1 MKNFNELESGD
12 IIGFL
17 YPHGDKV
24 FTDILK
30 VDYKNII
37 GASMILYTN
46 VIESE
51 MTDIFVGWSDS
62 FQLDAFECKTNIT
75 LTPTRI
81 LLIDPSEERLKGAK
95 NHLYAINFKDRNKF
109 LRKKYGWN

>member
-37 GASMILYTN
+37 GSGILLSTN

-51 MTDIFVGWSDS
+51 TTDIFVGWSDS
-62 FQLDAFECKTNIT
+62 FHLDAFECGTNMS
-75 LTPTRI
+75 LSPTRI
-81 LLIDPSEERLKGAK
+81 LLIDPSEERLKRAK
-95 NHLYAINFKDRNKF
+95 NYLCAINFKDKNRI
-109 LRKKYGWN
+109 LRKKYGWS